1 MGEATIRQ
9 LEDTD
14 LGAIVALDEK
24 ISGRYRPEVWEDRL
38 NYYFRRDPEAC
49 VVADLDGDVVGF
61 MMGELRGGEFGLEE
75 TTGWIEVMGVDPD
88 ARGQSIGRR
97 LAEEMLAHFRQSG
110 AHSVRTLVDEGMEG
124 IGEFFSALGFSRS
137 PIIAFAMDLEATR

>member
-124 IGEFFSALGFSRS
+124 IGEFFAALGFSRS